1 MPKFSKDAFNKST
14 SLDLEK
20 SSLDLEKLRRRNRVD
35 NEPEYVNQFGER
47 VNENGQRIDDYD
59 RIIVQSPT
67 QQQAAPVQVVVS
79 QSQGMS
85 QMQGQFQYSDGLIR
99 HRLINP
105 LTWLWIWLTCGLI
118 VLYWLASSKHYIT
131 VF

>member
-1 MPKFSKDAFNKST
+1 MPKFSENAFNNHK

-20 SSLDLEKLRRRNRVD
+20 SSLDLEKPRRRNRVD
-35 NEPEYVNQFGER
+35 DAPEYVNQFGER
-47 VNENGQRIDDYD
+47 VNENGQRIDAYG
-59 RIIVQSPT
+59 RIIIQSPV

-85 QMQGQFQYSDGLIR
+85 QMQGQFQPGLIR

-118 VLYWLASSKHYIT
+118 VLYWLISPKHYIT
-131 VF
+131 LF